1 MLRLVKCGVIP
12 PENCEDIF
20 RNSEIYSRYFQGD
33 GLSRSLE
40 RAAAAREL
48 YLALDETDRP
58 LGAMWVSMRG
68 FCGLYPY
75 LKLIGVHADCRGQGV
90 GSFLLTELERIVRE
104 SGARRVTLMV
114 SDFNEG
120 GQRFYRRMGYWTL
133 GEIPDATRTGIGE
146 IVMMKDLD

>member
-1 MLRLVKCGVIP
+1 MNYGMPTLIELP
-12 PENCEDIF
+12 DMEDCAALCK
-20 RNSEIYSRYFQGD
+20 E
-33 GLSRSLE
+33 LE
-40 RAAAAREL
+40 LQFIEFNMNL
-48 YLALDETDRP
+48 PQYQPDTLDE
-58 LGAMWVSMRG
+58 A
-68 FCGLYPY
+68 
-75 LKLIGVHADCRGQGV
+75 K
-90 GSFLLTELERIVRE
+90 LERIARE